1 MWLKKKLRRLFGRCP
16 YCSAKLSNGLGGST
30 LLSLNGVKMC
40 PNHHYAEELH
50 FVGAIIIHDNGG
62 KPLNVRD

>member
-1 MWLKKKLRRLFGRCP
+1 M
-16 YCSAKLSNGLGGST
+16 SNGLGGST

-50 FVGAIIIHDNGG
+50 LAGAIIIHDNGG